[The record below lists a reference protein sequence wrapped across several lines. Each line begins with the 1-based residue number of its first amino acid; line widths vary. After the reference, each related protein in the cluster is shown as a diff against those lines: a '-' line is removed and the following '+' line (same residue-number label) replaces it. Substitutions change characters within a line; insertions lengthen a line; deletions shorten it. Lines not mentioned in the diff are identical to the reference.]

1 MAFTCQV
8 CFEEKDQ
15 RLPLNKLATGN
26 GDILRSADCQHPICQ
41 ACLAT
46 FVATRVQEQFVFN
59 VRCPFEGCVN
69 ELFEQDVTRLVG
81 AGAIEPSVSERFAEL
96 RARDY
101 TARAQSL
108 SEELTDCKMAV
119 VQKEQDLDL
128 LQTIWQTTRL
138 CPRCSLII
146 ERSHGCNSFYCICG
160 HHFDYAT
167 APRVF
172 GNHIRRYSG
181 VIDVART
188 LRLSLQDA
196 ERYGGDARS
205 LGKAWTRERAL
216 AAHCHVSRIAREAR
230 LGMDD
235 AWQLYQQAASGDKD
249 AQRQIRAA
257 RGRTEDASQVQDE
270 EEENEAH
277 CMDIVAG
284 SPSQEE
290 RHDDALEEAQNGT
303 ELDANAQEEL
313 RRNAACEGEYND
325 DTIVFAATALLNLS
339 DASSKKSVE
348 TPAVSSQSLRLG
360 CFQMPAAC
368 LLKT

>member
-46 FVATRVQEQFVFN
+46 FVTTRVQEQFVFN
-59 VRCPFEGCVN
+59 VRCPFVRCIN
-69 ELFEQDVTRLVG
+69 ELFEQDVTRLVA
-81 AGAIEPSVSERFAEL
+81 AGAIEPSVSARFAEL
-96 RARDY
+96 RAHDY

-108 SEELTDCKMAV
+108 LEELTDCKMAV
-119 VQKEQDLDL
+119 VQKEEDLDL
-128 LQTIWQTTRL
+128 LQTLWQTTRL

-146 ERSHGCNSFYCICG
+146 ERSEGCNSFYCICG

-172 GNHIRRYSG
+172 DNPKRRYRG
-181 VIDVART
+181 IIAVART

-196 ERYGGDARS
+196 ERYGSDARS
-205 LGKAWTRERAL
+205 PGKAWTRERAL
-216 AAHCHVSRIAREAR
+216 VAHCHVSRIAREAR

-257 RGRTEDASQVQDE
+257 RGRTKDASQVQDE

-277 CMDIVAG
+277 CIDCVTG
-284 SPSQEE
+284 SPS
-290 RHDDALEEAQNGT
+290 
-303 ELDANAQEEL
+303 
-313 RRNAACEGEYND
+313 
-325 DTIVFAATALLNLS
+325 
-339 DASSKKSVE
+339 
-348 TPAVSSQSLRLG
+348 
-360 CFQMPAAC
+360 
-368 LLKT
+368 

>member
-46 FVATRVQEQFVFN
+46 FVTTRVQEQFVFDL
-59 VRCPFEGCVN
+59 RCPFVGCAN
-69 ELFEQDVTRLVG
+69 ELFEQDLTRLV
-81 AGAIEPSVSERFAEL
+81 AADAIEPSVSKSFAKL

-108 SEELTDCKMAV
+108 SEELTDCKMAM

-146 ERSHGCNSFYCICG
+146 KRSRGCNSFYCICG

-172 GNHIRRYSG
+172 DNPKRRYRG
-181 VIDVART
+181 IIAVART

-196 ERYGGDARS
+196 ERYGSDARS
-205 LGKAWTRERAL
+205 PGKAWTRERAL
-216 AAHCHVSRIAREAR
+216 VAHCHVSRIAREAR

-257 RGRTEDASQVQDE
+257 RGRTKDASQVQDE
-270 EEENEAH
+270 EEENEAR
-277 CMDIVAG
+277 CLDFVAG

-290 RHDDALEEAQNGT
+290 RHKGALEEAQNGT
-303 ELDANAQEEL
+303 EIDANAQEEL
-313 RRNAACEGEYND
+313 SRNTACKGERGRCNR
-325 DTIVFAATALLNLS
+325 LCS
-339 DASSKKSVE
+339 HC
-348 TPAVSSQSLRLG
+348 TPEHFRCIQ
-360 CFQMPAAC
+360 
-368 LLKT
+368 